1 MTSLSNP
8 DPNQHVEELPEELS
22 EEIPALTPTAE
33 ELAEAEGHGQMSL
46 MAHLTELRSRL
57 LWSIGFFCI
66 AFVGCYMVAE
76 QIYGFLVH
84 PLAQAL
90 QAQGGD
96 RRMIYTGLT
105 EAFFTYLKV
114 AGFAAFFVSFPM
126 FSIQIWKFIAP
137 GLYKNERR
145 AFLPFLVATP
155 LLFLFGAALLYYGVM
170 PLLIQFFLGFETAG
184 AATGG
189 AGELPIQLEARVSE
203 YLSLV
208 MQLILAFGIAFELP
222 VVLTLLAK
230 VGIVQAD
237 WLASKRR
244 YAVVFIFVAAAIL
257 TPPDGLSQIMLAVPL
272 IALYEISIWACR
284 RVAKSAADNG

>member
-1 MTSLSNP
+1 MLS
-8 DPNQHVEELPEELS
+8 
-22 EEIPALTPTAE
+22 
-33 ELAEAEGHGQMSL
+33 M
-46 MAHLTELRSRL
+46 
-57 LWSIGFFCI
+57 
-66 AFVGCYMVAE
+66 
-76 QIYGFLVH
+76 
-84 PLAQAL
+84 
-90 QAQGGD
+90 
-96 RRMIYTGLT
+96 
-105 EAFFTYLKV
+105 
-114 AGFAAFFVSFPM
+114 
-126 FSIQIWKFIAP
+126 QIWKFIAP

-184 AATGG
+184 PATSG

-237 WLASKRR
+237 WLAAKRR
-244 YAVVFIFVAAAIL
+244 YAIVFIFVAAAIL
-257 TPPDGLSQIMLAVPL
+257 TPPDGLSQIMLALPL

-284 RVAKSAADNG
+284 RIAKPVSDNG